1 MSDPE
6 FEDAEQSYR
15 RGYVQGAWAMF
26 EATRAL
32 LPEEY
37 SQLLFAWLGGP
48 LADWRLSA
56 QRGESKRRSQDVTRD
71 IAPPHI
77 PLRIMGPTPDEPAN

>member
-15 RGYVQGAWAMF
+15 RGYIQGAWAMF
-26 EATRAL
+26 EATRDF

-37 SQLLFAWLGGP
+37 SQMLFAFLGGP

-56 QRGESKRRSQDVTRD
+56 QRHESKRRNDLVTRD
-71 IAPPHI
+71 IIPPRV
-77 PLRIMGPTPDEPAN
+77 PFRLMTPPTDTPH